1 VPRLGVLAL
10 LVLVAASAVLLQPF
24 GFNQGSHY
32 ALVRA
37 LADGTPRI
45 DAYRDYSGDES
56 YYHGHFYSNKAPGLA
71 FATLPA
77 YVALRGAHLPH
88 GVHALSLWSVLLPAA
103 ILLLLVAWTAERI
116 EPGLGTLT
124 AATLGLA
131 TLVLPF
137 TGLFFAHVLSALLGF
152 AAFALLWRER
162 EGPPRLALLAAAG
175 VLAGFAVTTE
185 YPLALAGAVLG
196 VYAIARARP
205 VRRGLAYAAGVAV
218 GVAPLLAFDWWAF
231 GSPFHLSYGD
241 ATAEQGTAAA
251 RAASVAT
258 HAPHHFGLVAP
269 RPRVALELLLSS
281 RGLLVLGPVIAMGAA
296 GAVLLYRRGRRAE
309 ALAIAAVAVAFVL
322 YDAGFWGQFGG
333 WGPGPRYLV
342 PMLPFL
348 AVPLALAWRRSP
360 LTTAGLA
367 VVSAGIMVAAT
378 ATNPLLPNDPAV
390 GRHGDVADPWTWGR
404 LIGDDRF
411 ARTAA
416 SAAGLGRGLI
426 GIAPFLLLIAAA
438 IVLVVRTTPRLPLG
452 RRDVAGAVAAL
463 AGWLVML
470 RAAPVLLRHDRFH
483 GGRLGA
489 VDAFLLALLVVFAVV
504 RVLKAGALAGLP
516 VVPLLALLV
525 PPIAREPAAALL
537 VLLVAALAAA
547 FAHRHLLLRL
557 PASGLPARLR
567 S

>member
-1 VPRLGVLAL
+1 MG
-10 LVLVAASAVLLQPF
+10 ASAFLLQPF
-24 GFNQGSHY
+24 GYNQGSHY

-71 FATLPA
+71 FASLPA
-77 YVALRGAHLPH
+77 YAVLRAAHLPH
-88 GVHALSLWSVLLPAA
+88 GVHVLSLWSVLLPAA
-103 ILLLLVAWTAERI
+103 ILLLLVASTVERI

-196 VYAIARARP
+196 VYAIARAQP
-205 VRRGLAYAAGVAV
+205 VRRGLVYAAGVAV

-231 GSPFHLSYGD
+231 GSPTHVSYGD
-241 ATAEQGTAAA
+241 ATADHGGTVHPPAF
-251 RAASVAT
+251 
-258 HAPHHFGLVAP
+258 FGVSAP

-281 RGLLVLGPVIAMGAA
+281 RGLVVLGPVIAAGAA

-322 YDAGFWGQFGG
+322 YDAGFWGPFGG
-333 WGPGPRYLV
+333 WGPGPRYLI

-348 AVPLALAWRRSP
+348 AVPLALAWRRFP
-360 LTTAGLA
+360 ATTGVLA
-367 VVSAGIMVAAT
+367 VGSAGIMLAAT
-378 ATNPLLPNDPAV
+378 ATDPLLPDDPADPARWA
-390 GRHGDVADPWTWGR
+390 RHLSHDHFT
-404 LIGDDRF
+404 
-411 ARTAA
+411 RTVA
-416 SAAGLGRGLI
+416 SAAGLGRGVI
-426 GIAPFLLLIAAA
+426 GIAPFVLLVAAA
-438 IVLVVRTTPRLPLG
+438 VVLVVRATPRLGLG
-452 RRDVAGAVAAL
+452 RHDVAGAGVAL
-463 AGWLVML
+463 AGWLVTL
-470 RAAPVLLRHDRFH
+470 RAAPVLLRRD
-483 GGRLGA
+483 RLGA
-489 VDAFLLALLVVFAVV
+489 VDAVLLALLVVFVVV
-504 RVLKAGALAGLP
+504 RVLQVGALAGLP
-516 VVPLLALLV
+516 AVPLLALLV
-525 PPIAREPAAALL
+525 PAVARNPAAALL
-537 VLLVAALAAA
+537 VVLVAAVAAT
-547 FAHRHLLLRL
+547 L
-557 PASGLPARLR
+557 PLIPVPRARASDVP